1 MGFTDWNGHTLCSM
15 GKTKA
20 PLGPLVHVTKP
31 REDKSEDGCQRETF
45 ASVTEDTAK
54 PITSNRHCRLFRLE
68 LYLHRMRQLPRVKM
82 PYVKKIS
89 ERKQVMISRM
99 PDQTRVKAE
108 LFSKL

>member
-1 MGFTDWNGHTLCSM
+1 
-15 GKTKA
+15 
-20 PLGPLVHVTKP
+20 
-31 REDKSEDGCQRETF
+31 
-45 ASVTEDTAK
+45 
-54 PITSNRHCRLFRLE
+54 
-68 LYLHRMRQLPRVKM
+68 MRQLPRVKM